1 MESMNQFDE
10 RELHQHVVIVAWLNI
25 AVNALFLL
33 LGLCAF
39 LTFAGIGAI
48 AASYGDPTALA
59 VLSIIG
65 TASLVF
71 FAALTVPWLVA
82 GYGLLRRARWGQ
94 ILGIVLGFLSLFN
107 FPVGTIIGAYTLF
120 VLLQNS
126 ATAYFAAAEP
136 E

>member
-1 MESMNQFDE
+1 MNQFDE
-10 RELHQHVVIVAWLNI
+10 RELHQHVVVVAWLNI

-33 LGLCAF
+33 LGLCTF
-39 LTFAGIGAI
+39 LFFAGIGAI
-48 AASYGDPTALA
+48 AASNGHPTALA

-71 FAALTVPWLVA
+71 FAVLTVPWLVA
-82 GYGLLRRARWGQ
+82 GYGLLHRARWGQ

-107 FPVGTIIGAYTLF
+107 FPVGTIVGAYTLF

-126 ATAYFAAAEP
+126 ATTYFAAAES